1 MNFYVTTPLYYPSAK
16 LHIGHA
22 YCTTMADTLARYHRL
37 IGDETYFLTGTDE
50 HGEKIQKNAEAAGKT
65 PIEFVDNIVDGIK
78 KLWTTLKISNDDY
91 IRTTEL
97 RHEKLVKKVFTKML
111 ENGDIYLGFAQYGVL
126 GTMRVYTNDGLQKG
140 VFTVGYYTI
149 GAYFEN

>member
-1 MNFYVTTPLYYPSAK
+1 MKFYVTTPIYYPSAK

-91 IRTTEL
+91 IRTT
-97 RHEKLVKKVFTKML
+97 
-111 ENGDIYLGFAQYGVL
+111 
-126 GTMRVYTNDGLQKG
+126 
-140 VFTVGYYTI
+140 
-149 GAYFEN
+149 

>member
-1 MNFYVTTPLYYPSAK
+1 MKFYVTTPIYYPSAK

-37 IGDETYFLTGTDE
+37 IVDETYFLTGSDE

-97 RHEKLVKKVFTKML
+97 RQEK
-111 ENGDIYLGFAQYGVL
+111 
-126 GTMRVYTNDGLQKG
+126 
-140 VFTVGYYTI
+140 
-149 GAYFEN
+149 